1 MTPSPPGAY
10 DAAMRLAPRLALAA
24 FAALG
29 CGPNYRYV
37 YDGEGAFERCY
48 ALDFD
53 VDIAP
58 AARNE
63 CWANWLQAYAYGS
76 TSDRVEYARGRLS
89 SLSREGDAGARSA
102 PPSPMAEPAARPA
115 AVETRAAPAILE
127 PDAGEVPLRSS
138 VMSATLDAGPARD
151 AQPSTLV
158 APPPTARP
166 QGSNLGE
173 PPGARCGGDC
183 RTQWSACGE
192 RCTARDAAC
201 VAQCDEGYRE
211 CMRGC
216 F

>member
-1 MTPSPPGAY
+1 
-10 DAAMRLAPRLALAA
+10 MRPALRLSLAA
-24 FAALG
+24 LLAAVG

-58 AARNE
+58 AARSE

-76 TSDRVEYARGRLS
+76 TSDRVEYARGRLAS
-89 SLSREGDAGARSA
+89 ISRQTDSGAVA
-102 PPSPMAEPAARPA
+102 TPPAAPHAPTAPA
-115 AVETRAAPAILE
+115 DEPVVNRAAPAILT
-127 PDAGEVPLRSS
+127 PDAGDAPLRSN
-138 VMSATLDAGPARD
+138 VMVSTFDAVLPRATRRRRRWSPPATAL
-151 AQPSTLV
+151 AQG
-158 APPPTARP
+158 AI
-166 QGSNLGE
+166 GE
-173 PPGARCGGDC
+173 PPGARCGDDC
-183 RTQWSACGE
+183 RTQWSGCGE

-201 VAQCDEGYRE
+201 VAQCDERYRE